1 MKQCNTKVVTE
12 ERSRVLT
19 KPTSLG
25 LILQRYE
32 TFQRGRPSA
41 GKKAGQGHLAV
52 KGVIACVH
60 VLKCP

>member
-1 MKQCNTKVVTE
+1 MNQGNT
-12 ERSRVLT
+12 RVLT
-19 KPTSLG
+19 EQRSGVLTTPKSLG
-25 LILQRYE
+25 LILQRDE

-41 GKKAGQGHLAV
+41 GEKAGQGHLAV